1 MANRF
6 SVLIA
11 AYKAGRYI
19 GKALESVRGQTH
31 GDWEVVVV
39 EDGSHDET
47 EEIVRQFAAS
57 VPQPVRYENF
67 GDNRGVAAA
76 RSRLLELAAGDAVA
90 FLDADDWWTPT
101 HLERAEQSLQ
111 AGAGFVVSRIQEYD
125 LAVGRPLQSY
135 IPSPE
140 LFSDPVLSLFTS
152 SQVRTSSCVAFSRA
166 LAARV
171 GAFDASLRINEDRDY
186 WLRCALSGAMFSD
199 NGEITCFYSKHAASA
214 MARTL
219 LWAQQEV
226 AFHEKY
232 LALAKIPLVVRRRTL
247 AHHLSNYGRLIRTQ
261 DRAASRQAL
270 AKSLRLAPSLPT
282 LLHWVRSALLP

>member
-19 GKALESVRGQTH
+19 AKALESIRAQAHT
-31 GDWEVVVV
+31 DWEVVVV
-39 EDGSHDET
+39 EDGSRDET
-47 EEIVRQFAAS
+47 EEIVRRFAAS

-67 GDNRGVAAA
+67 GVNRGVAAA

-90 FLDADDWWTPT
+90 FLDADDWWTSA
-101 HLERAEQSLQ
+101 HLEQAKKSLD
-111 AGAGFVVSRIQEYD
+111 AGASFVVARIQEYD
-125 LAVGRPLQSY
+125 LAAARPLQSY
-135 IPSPE
+135 SPSPA

-152 SQVRTSSCVAFSRA
+152 SLVRTSSCVAFQRA

-171 GAFDASLRINEDRDY
+171 GAFDASLRINDY
-186 WLRCALSGAMFSD
+186 WLRCALAGAQFAD
-199 NGEITCFYSKHAASA
+199 NGEITCFYAKHAASA
-214 MARTL
+214 MAHTL

-232 LALAKIPLVVRRRTL
+232 LALSTIPLVVRRRAL
-247 AHHLSNYGRLIRTQ
+247 AHHLSNYGRLVRAQ
-261 DRAASRQAL
+261 DRAASRHAL
-270 AKSLRLAPSLPT
+270 AKSLRLAPSLPAF
-282 LLHWVRSALLP
+282 LRWVRSAVLP